1 MLDLIQVPFGYLMS
15 FLYQITS
22 NYGVALILFGIIV
35 KLITLPATAKGKR
48 SMMKMSRLTP
58 RLKEIQEKYAND
70 QQKQGEAMRALY
82 KQEGVSM
89 TGGCLWSFLPLL
101 LLFPLYT
108 VVREPIVYMLH
119 ENADVAAQIVNYI
132 KDVNPEAFA
141 SSFYDQMVAAPLIPQ
156 YADQLRSI
164 VANEATL
171 EGINFTFLG
180 INLGVTPNLGFF
192 TTAFTWASF
201 GAFLLPIISAGSQVV
216 GMWVSQRLNNSLVTD
231 SRGMQDKET
240 AKNSDAGRQGKMMMW
255 TMPLLSLWIGFT
267 IPAALSLYW
276 IVQGVVSTVTD
287 IILTKKYRKI
297 YDAEDAARLKKA
309 LEADALEAEKERVRA
324 ERRAA
329 NPDGITENTSKKKL
343 QQIKQREQEAAR
355 KEAAREYAQKKGEE
369 VPEAAAVK
377 APSGDPKRPYS
388 KGRAYDPN
396 RYASDNTEES

>member
-48 SMMKMSRLTP
+48 SMMKMSRLSP
-58 RLKEIQEKYAND
+58 RLKEIQEKYADD

-119 ENADVAAQIVNYI
+119 ENADVAAKIVAYI

-156 YADQLRSI
+156 YADQLRGI

-180 INLGVTPNLGFF
+180 INLGTTPNVMFWK
-192 TTAFTWASF
+192 TAFTWASF
-201 GAFLLPIISAGSQVV
+201 GAFLLPIISALTQIG
-216 GMWVSQRLNNSLVTD
+216 GMWISQKLNNSLVTD
-231 SRGMQDKET
+231 SRGVVDKET

-276 IVQGVVSTVTD
+276 IVQGVFSTATD
-287 IILTKKYRKI
+287 IILTKRYRKI
-297 YDAEDAARLKKA
+297 YDAEDAERLKKA
-309 LEADALEAEKERVRA
+309 LEAEAAEAEKERVRA

-369 VPEAAAVK
+369 VPEETAAK

-396 RYASDNTEES
+396 RYASDNTEEL